1 MQMAAAGQG
10 AGRQEER
17 EREVE
22 EEVGMDHGPV
32 RPMTCLADA
41 SFLGVVVDDLRHG
54 SERGSELP
62 SPSSRPQ
69 PHPAGLQ
76 YSCVGRPAGREH
88 AAQRPVFQRDHL
100 PRAVISRL
108 NSRLGLPRRTNS

>member
-10 AGRQEER
+10 AGRQGER

-41 SFLGVVVDDLRHG
+41 SFLGVVVDDLR
-54 SERGSELP
+54 P